1 MELES
6 TTSFQFLLKNR
17 VNKCTH
23 FSNSA
28 RKWSRLIQVIIG
40 CFGLVANTVGI
51 PLFFKIGGIFNLS
64 LALLAMVDN
73 VAIVSTIA
81 LYVVET
87 EPTNGPWGTLM
98 NLVQLPNSIQEFGW
112 DRLALQVLKNAACDA
127 SVLIVAVL
135 AYERCYAV
143 NKPLKYRTQVST
155 PDRKPIK
162 RLGVLS

>member
-1 MELES
+1 M
-6 TTSFQFLLKNR
+6 
-17 VNKCTH
+17 
-23 FSNSA
+23 
-28 RKWSRLIQVIIG
+28 
-40 CFGLVANTVGI
+40 ANTVGI

-87 EPTNGPWGTLM
+87 EPTNGPYGTLI
-98 NLVQLPNSIQEFGW
+98 NLVQLQEDGW

-162 RLGVLS
+162 RLGVLSKAQMKEFYNNQFSVTFSGCCF

>member
-1 MELES
+1 
-6 TTSFQFLLKNR
+6 
-17 VNKCTH
+17 
-23 FSNSA
+23 
-28 RKWSRLIQVIIG
+28 
-40 CFGLVANTVGI
+40 
-51 PLFFKIGGIFNLS
+51 
-64 LALLAMVDN
+64 MVDN